1 MIMNF
6 FTAYN
11 TSDYEIVDELKVI
24 YCLKINIIVDL
35 NKVFDFMVF
44 Y

>member
-11 TSDYEIVDELKVI
+11 TSDYDIVDDLKVI
-24 YCLKINIIVDL
+24 YKLKFIDIV
-35 NKVFDFMVF
+35 NFN
-44 Y
+44 